1 MGTRFDHG
9 GEVDKGKVHMRRDAG
24 LCALAVLVVLCRFSR
39 QNDSGDVR
47 TLGDSIDD
55 VAVARPKEMGQLE
68 VRIKTIGKRTA
79 RENAQRR
86 DRLVKLGQELVHK
99 SELKS
104 NLRFMAAE
112 K

>member
-79 RENAQRR
+79 RENAKAICGLWLQRKTSSVS
-86 DRLVKLGQELVHK
+86 VKRELMNRR
-99 SELKS
+99 SGS
-104 NLRFMAAE
+104 
-112 K
+112 